1 MATQFNVD
9 NLVINRAIRGTLFDK
24 ASSEVIFT
32 VDQIT
37 DPKLECGGEQ
47 VYVKDALGQNLA
59 AFDRS
64 KTAKFTGSNALIN
77 FGLMAAQLG
86 SEKTV
91 ASETDKIVVPAFEM
105 ITVTDATKVTLSN
118 APTTNSVKYIYSTHT
133 DKSINQTYALGAG
146 AATATEFT
154 IAGSVIT
161 LPTGAF
167 AVGDRVAV
175 FYTKDSTEA
184 VRIKDSTDAF
194 AKGGKFVLEVLACDV
209 CDTNTEYYTYII
221 FDNAKMDNA
230 VDVTLTNEAKH
241 GFTVNAMQDY
251 CSASNELFS
260 LIIAK

>member
-24 ASSEVIFT
+24 GSSEVIFT
-32 VDQIT
+32 IDQIT
-37 DPKLECGGEQ
+37 DPKLECGGDQ

-64 KTAKFTGSNALIN
+64 KTAKFTGSNALVN

-91 ASETDKIVVPAFEM
+91 ADADNKIVVPAFEM
-105 ITVTDATKVTLSN
+105 ITVTEADKVTLAN
-118 APTTNSVKYIYSTHT
+118 TPTIGSVKYIYSTHT
-133 DKSINQTYALGAG
+133 DKSINQTYALGGVAS
-146 AATATEFT
+146 ATEFS
-154 IAGSVIT
+154 IAEKVIS
-161 LPTGAF
+161 LPTSAF
-167 AVGDRVAV
+167 AIGDRVAV

-184 VRIKDSTDAF
+184 VKIKDSTDAF

-230 VDVTLTNEAKH
+230 VDVTFTNEAKH

>member
-37 DPKLECGGEQ
+37 DPKLECGAEQ

-91 ASETDKIVVPAFEM
+91 ADTDNKIVVPAFEM
-105 ITVTDATKVTLSN
+105 ITVTDTSSITLAN
-118 APTTNSVKYIYSTHT
+118 TPADLSVKYIYSTHT
-133 DKSINQTYALGAG
+133 DKSINKTYGL
-146 AATATEFT
+146 AATATAEKFA
-154 IAGSVIT
+154 IEGSVIT

-175 FYTKDSTEA
+175 FYSKESTEA

-209 CDTNTEYYTYII
+209 CDTNIEYYTYII

-230 VDVTLTNEAKH
+230 VDVTFTNEAKH